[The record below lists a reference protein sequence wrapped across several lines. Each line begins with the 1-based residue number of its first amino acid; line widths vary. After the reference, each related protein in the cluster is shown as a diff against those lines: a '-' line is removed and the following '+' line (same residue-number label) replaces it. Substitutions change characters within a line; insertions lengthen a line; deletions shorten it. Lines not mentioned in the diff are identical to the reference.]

1 VVTTAAVQPLR
12 VQKLFNSKYPESEV
26 TALALSDSRTQQ
38 VFTGSSAAGPAATG
52 PGSLLIA
59 VGLAAG
65 HVYLFSGDVSG
76 AKGKLHHTGKLTARP
91 DRGESW
97 KVNAIAFTPV
107 HSSSSSSSTAAQ
119 ATALVPGLSGASTQV
134 KGSGR
139 AAGVTPGPGPAAD
152 AAAAAHAG
160 AVVAAEQQEQ
170 WLYVVTES
178 QTLAFHIGD
187 LSKTILDQQGVH
199 SGLCAVLKDKLLL
212 VARDDALYEYTQDT
226 RAGCTAFDGEQHI
239 HITFLTWIQ
248 LSILPALGG
257 RASSAG
263 RCSQCISTAA
273 AAALKHPFLTQIKV
287 PIEGHAG
294 RDSREKLCAVVHQ
307 ALH

>member
-1 VVTTAAVQPLR
+1 
-12 VQKLFNSKYPESEV
+12 
-26 TALALSDSRTQQ
+26 
-38 VFTGSSAAGPAATG
+38 
-52 PGSLLIA
+52 

-107 HSSSSSSSTAAQ
+107 HSSSSSSTAAQ

-160 AVVAAEQQEQ
+160 AIVAAEQQEQ

-178 QTLAFHIGD
+178 QTLAFHMGD
-187 LSKTILDQQGVH
+187 LSKTILDQQGAH

-226 RAGCTAFDGEQHI
+226 RAGCTAFDGEAWSWGLI
-239 HITFLTWIQ
+239 AGGWGGIALAAKTTAQ
-248 LSILPALGG
+248 L
-257 RASSAG
+257 
-263 RCSQCISTAA
+263 
-273 AAALKHPFLTQIKV
+273 
-287 PIEGHAG
+287 
-294 RDSREKLCAVVHQ
+294 
-307 ALH
+307 